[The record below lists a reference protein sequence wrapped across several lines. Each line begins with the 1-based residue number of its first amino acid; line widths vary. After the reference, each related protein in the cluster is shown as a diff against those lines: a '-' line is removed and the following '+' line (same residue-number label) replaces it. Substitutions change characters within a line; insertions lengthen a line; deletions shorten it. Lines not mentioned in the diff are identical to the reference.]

1 MSEFTYVRARSLD
14 EAVALLNQPGLH
26 SRVLAGGTDLVN
38 QFRQGEAPCDR
49 VVDVAHV
56 PELRAI
62 EDGDPIRI
70 GAAVTHAEIA
80 ASALL
85 RARAPRLVQACRQ
98 IGSPQIRNVA
108 TLGGNVVNAA
118 ACADSLPVLVCLE
131 ARAVVVS
138 AWGVERVPVAEFVT
152 GVYQTQLPPGGLVQA
167 FEFEAPPP
175 GSRCSFQRIG
185 RRQAMSIARLSVAAL
200 GAVDGE
206 NRVSLL
212 RLVPGAAFARFRRA
226 ASVEELLLGQEPTA
240 GRIAGAGREMTRL
253 FLQESGRR
261 WSAPYKERAIAA
273 LTERALYEVVGQIGN
288 LPNGSPGERHE
299 GVSP

>member
-1 MSEFTYVRARSLD
+1 MSEFTYVRPRSLD
-14 EAVALLNQPGLH
+14 EAVALLSEPGVH

-56 PELRAI
+56 PELRGI
-62 EDGDPIRI
+62 ENGNAIRI

-80 ASALL
+80 ESALL
-85 RARAPRLVQACRQ
+85 RERAPILVQACGQ

-108 TLGGNVVNAA
+108 TIGGNVANAA

-131 ARAVVVS
+131 AQAVVVS
-138 AWGVERVPVAEFVT
+138 AWGVERIPVTDLVT
-152 GVYQTQLPPGGLVQA
+152 GVYQTQLPPGGLIQA

-175 GSRCSFQRIG
+175 GSRMSFQRIG
-185 RRQAMSIARLSVAAL
+185 RRQAMSIARLAVAAL

-226 ASVEELLLGQEPTA
+226 TSVEDLLVGQEPTA
-240 GRIAGAGREMTRL
+240 GRITDAGQELTRL
-253 FLQESGRR
+253 FLHESGGR
-261 WSAPYKERAIAA
+261 WSAQYKERAIAA
-273 LTERALYEVVGQIGN
+273 LTERALHEVL
-288 LPNGSPGERHE
+288 LP
-299 GVSP
+299 